1 MTIVEYSLTWNSS
14 VVPRILVDLCC
25 SCTYES
31 SSTLRAAFE
40 PHASWIFQLNFKL
53 IKKKKSVFKIELSHS
68 YNKTNFDDAKEAV
81 RSRNVKK
88 ERQIQWPKKNTKRTK
103 TKQNKA
109 KQNKTKNN
117 NNKKKINT

>member
-1 MTIVEYSLTWNSS
+1 MLEFT
-14 VVPRILVDLCC
+14 
-25 SCTYES
+25 TYIS
-31 SSTLRAAFE
+31 FPKNAAFE

-88 ERQIQWPKKNTKRTK
+88 ERQIQWPKKNTKRTNNDL
-103 TKQNKA
+103 QNIT
-109 KQNKTKNN
+109 Q
-117 NNKKKINT
+117 KIKD